1 MVTLEEIKGNL
12 QPSVFHYL
20 ENYYPLEQNKIND
33 EDAENALIYGIQCY
47 RIKFGKFY
55 SSEICLSFLENN
67 KLQFYNKDKLKI
79 KNVSIDLID
88 NINIRHMDKIGELY
102 NFDTKYNYICEFL
115 IKKMDYYFFFKE
127 RTTVLLFVKGLL
139 NLSKKIFENLNT
151 HVDISVDRFNT
162 NFNDELEDEELEYFA
177 SQVGIDIY
185 KLKYRIDTNKDNT
198 ITLQE
203 FKEYLK
209 KEVSGEQFRPIFEK
223 YATLL
228 YNGNERVMG
237 PIDLQNFFKEYQKEE
252 ISYLEACQIIIEF
265 NSVRNNLMKVDC
277 IKSFE
282 ELLSSGKAFNNKD
295 IESILNYHNQ
305 NAKAKSSH
313 PESLRLYMTL
323 YEFNMMLHSLLN
335 TVYDTNKLNQKLD
348 IDHPLTD
355 YFISS
360 SHNTYLTGHQLV
372 GKSSTKMYSTSL
384 LYNFR
389 MVELDCYEGESNQI
403 VITHGYTLVDE
414 LTLDDVLIEL
424 KDTAFINS
432 DLPVI
437 LSIENHLGQE
447 YQEIMVERLQTIL
460 KDLYIFPSD
469 IKPDHLPNLRDLKK
483 KFLIKCGRSKLWEN
497 DIITAKKHV
506 NQVYNLS
513 NSFSLSQIINPST
526 QLITKKLIFLN
537 KRPRNKLRHSTTV
550 APNLKRTK
558 NLVVNKKRGEEK
570 AIRGLERILGLIGV
584 KFNKDKVDSNYYKPW
599 EMITIKS
606 TKATKFSED
615 IVDKKNIINL
625 TQHCLLRI
633 YPENFDSSNYNI
645 IKCFACG
652 IQGCC
657 LNIQSTK
664 DDFNLYNKIFFKQ
677 NERLGYV
684 LKPEKFLSKDFDCY
698 YDRASYICKIQFV
711 SLLNLSK
718 LIEDLK
724 MTINNDIDLSL
735 SAYAIGIK
743 EDESNPKYNFKL
755 FNGSLFPK
763 FKDENPTAEF
773 KVYEY
778 DLSAVMIK
786 IFLDDKLIGRGCIP
800 YSFMKQGYR
809 RIPIYDNQCFNMK
822 DVYMLGHITL
832 EKYQ

>member
-1 MVTLEEIKGNL
+1 
-12 QPSVFHYL
+12 
-20 ENYYPLEQNKIND
+20 
-33 EDAENALIYGIQCY
+33 
-47 RIKFGKFY
+47 
-55 SSEICLSFLENN
+55 
-67 KLQFYNKDKLKI
+67 
-79 KNVSIDLID
+79 
-88 NINIRHMDKIGELY
+88 
-102 NFDTKYNYICEFL
+102 
-115 IKKMDYYFFFKE
+115 
-127 RTTVLLFVKGLL
+127 
-139 NLSKKIFENLNT
+139 
-151 HVDISVDRFNT
+151 
-162 NFNDELEDEELEYFA
+162 
-177 SQVGIDIY
+177 
-185 KLKYRIDTNKDNT
+185 
-198 ITLQE
+198 
-203 FKEYLK
+203 
-209 KEVSGEQFRPIFEK
+209 
-223 YATLL
+223 
-228 YNGNERVMG
+228 
-237 PIDLQNFFKEYQKEE
+237 
-252 ISYLEACQIIIEF
+252 
-265 NSVRNNLMKVDC
+265 
-277 IKSFE
+277 
-282 ELLSSGKAFNNKD
+282 
-295 IESILNYHNQ
+295 
-305 NAKAKSSH
+305 
-313 PESLRLYMTL
+313 
-323 YEFNMMLHSLLN
+323 
-335 TVYDTNKLNQKLD
+335 
-348 IDHPLTD
+348 
-355 YFISS
+355 
-360 SHNTYLTGHQLV
+360 
-372 GKSSTKMYSTSL
+372 
-384 LYNFR
+384 

-483 KFLIKCGRSKLWEN
+483 KFLIKCGGSKLWEN

-724 MTINNDIDLSL
+724 MTINNDSDLSL

-755 FNGSLFPK
+755 INGSLFPK

-832 EKYQ
+832 DKYQ